1 MNNKDKKI
9 ALSFDIEIRPHYC
22 TFNLKGEFIL
32 YSGVNSCFNEHE
44 IIWIYSTQTK
54 NNKWECKRFYR
65 IPIYRHNII
74 SISKY
79 DKIYVVS
86 DDYIYEWNINT
97 EKSVKIFDNNKDS
110 NE

>member
-9 ALSFDIEIRPHYC
+9 ALSFYRNVTPFYC

-32 YSGVNSCFNEHE
+32 YSVVSNTSYSDFGNHR

-54 NNKWECKRFYR
+54 NNKWKCKRFYK
-65 IPIYRHNII
+65 IPEDYGII

-79 DKIYVVS
+79 DKVYLYS
-86 DDYIYEWNINT
+86 KDYIYEWNI
-97 EKSVKIFDNNKDS
+97 
-110 NE
+110 